1 MPVLMRKNG
10 FARGIS
16 VARID
21 FTHERGFQSLLK
33 VDASNFH
40 ALVTYTTPLS
50 PKNQF
55 AVLFI
60 AVISYEWYSPI
71 GFYFRVVKAL
81 PRNANW

>member
-1 MPVLMRKNG
+1 MSEQTLV
-10 FARGIS
+10 I
-16 VARID
+16 
-21 FTHERGFQSLLK
+21 HEVDTRNLK
-33 VDASNFH
+33 
-40 ALVTYTTPLS
+40 TPLS

-60 AVISYEWYSPI
+60 VVISYEWYSPI

>member
-10 FARGIS
+10 FKTGIS